1 MITVATKN
9 EAKILFKAET
19 DEFSQAVRSAND
31 EISTLRAEMKLN
43 EAQFANTGDQAE
55 YLQQKSQLLEAQ
67 LQANSDKQ
75 EALNQKI
82 EVAKQF
88 YGENSEEVAKLER
101 QLIYAKTEEEKAA
114 AFDRAE
120 EELGDFMFATVNAA
134 RLYGIDPDTALNRAC
149 DKFRRRFT
157 YLEENTIRQG
167 RDLHEMTLAE
177 MDAIWD
183 EGKAKGL

>member
-55 YLQQKSQLLEAQ
+55 YMQQKSQLLEAQ

-75 EALNQKI
+75 EATISNH
-82 EVAKQF
+82 
-88 YGENSEEVAKLER
+88 
-101 QLIYAKTEEEKAA
+101 LIS
-114 AFDRAE
+114 
-120 EELGDFMFATVNAA
+120 
-134 RLYGIDPDTALNRAC
+134 
-149 DKFRRRFT
+149 
-157 YLEENTIRQG
+157 
-167 RDLHEMTLAE
+167 
-177 MDAIWD
+177 
-183 EGKAKGL
+183 